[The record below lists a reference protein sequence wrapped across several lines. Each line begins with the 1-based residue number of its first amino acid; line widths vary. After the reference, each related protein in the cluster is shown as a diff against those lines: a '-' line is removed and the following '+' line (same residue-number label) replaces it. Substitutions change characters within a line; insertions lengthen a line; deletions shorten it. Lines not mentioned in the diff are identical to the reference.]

1 MTEKKMNIHM
11 RINAIMAAVSY
22 VSKENKKVNNQ
33 YTFVSHDAVT
43 AAIQPE
49 LVKHGVVVEPTV
61 IKHEQDGNR
70 TCVDIKVDFVNMD
83 EPTDRISLT
92 FFGYGVDQ
100 QDKGPGKAF
109 SYAKKYAFLQ
119 LFCLETG
126 DDPERDSIDHK
137 PEEKP
142 WTGPIKKTALKATL
156 RQFGSDV
163 HSQTSIDDLEAL
175 AKGDD
180 YALALKQA
188 NEDLPDYADSCRVE
202 YKKRMDELKHE
213 AEFEPPE

>member
-1 MTEKKMNIHM
+1 MTEKKMNIHQ

-137 PEEKP
+137 PEPKAKAIK
-142 WTGPIKKTALKATL
+142 WHGPLTKTQLKAQL
-156 RQFGSDV
+156 RKLASDLKGV
-163 HSQTSIDDLEAL
+163 GDGEDFQAMMDFYSEEIEQCGKEEELEDWATSMNKSIKEAKEL
-175 AKGDD
+175 V
-180 YALALKQA
+180 
-188 NEDLPDYADSCRVE
+188 NETPA
-202 YKKRMDELKHE
+202 
-213 AEFEPPE
+213 